1 MIKQGDSL
9 QSMRGQLDIA
19 QAGSLTE
26 IHMRSRARKWSGN
39 LGMSDLWGKV
49 TALGDVIVSG
59 GTWVSQQYWIDRK
72 GNARNEYNPTY
83 TADWSYYLRFKGSN
97 AKDGMEFGS
106 LKETFGTSGDIGYG
120 FGCFG
125 VAEPGN
131 YRLRFSLTQTN
142 TPGATRAGV
151 VEVIGCSDGYIS
163 GNVQYLYRET
173 TRLANP
179 LTVDTTITVSS
190 AFPYVCPTFLA
201 ITKGS
206 AAGFTGCDCELHY
219 MEITKI

>member
-19 QAGSLTE
+19 QTGSLTE
-26 IHMRSRARKWSGN
+26 IHLRSRARKWSGN
-39 LGMSDLWGKV
+39 IGMSDLWGKV
-49 TALGDVIVSG
+49 TALGDVIVSAY
-59 GTWVSQQYWIDRK
+59 TYPSQPFWIDRK
-72 GNARNEYNPTY
+72 GNARNQYNPTY
-83 TADWSYYLRFKGSN
+83 TTDWSYSLRFKGSG
-97 AKDGMEFGS
+97 AKDGMEFGC
-106 LKETFGTSGDIGYG
+106 LKETFDDSGDIGYG
-120 FGCFG
+120 LGCFG

-131 YRLRFSLTQTN
+131 YRLQFSLTQTN
-142 TPGATRAGV
+142 TPGVTRFGV
-151 VEVIGCSDGYIS
+151 VEVIGCTDGYIA

-173 TRLANP
+173 TRLSNP

-206 AAGFTGCDCELHY
+206 AVPFTGSDCELHY